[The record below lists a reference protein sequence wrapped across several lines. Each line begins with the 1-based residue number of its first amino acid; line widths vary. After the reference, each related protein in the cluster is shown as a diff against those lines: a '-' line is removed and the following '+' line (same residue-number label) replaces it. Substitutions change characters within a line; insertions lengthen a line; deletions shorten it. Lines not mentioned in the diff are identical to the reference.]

1 MDYQKAKDIREKS
14 FSDMMVKNLT
24 QGNGIGE
31 SFSKTISEKTQA
43 RVKGFKQAIDPMQIA
58 KTLTFGSNLAPALL
72 GKLTGRS
79 NKDIKFF
86 SGKRKKSKTDFGG
99 LDNSVS
105 GVSKDTDGSKKIVEV
120 LGLIYR
126 QLNRAEEDRK
136 FDKIQ
141 KETEE
146 KTQHQKDE
154 EYENKSNQD
163 LVKALTARFKPKKK
177 TKTGQARDEKGR
189 FTKTD
194 KETPTPN
201 VDTTPKGTIPKVDT
215 TPKVTAPKVET
226 PNVFK
231 PNPAR
236 TATPTETTPIIP
248 SKVSKGIAVGAV
260 AAVAS
265 KIAKAESRGSSE
277 KSYTQ
282 ANIVGKESSE
292 AQIVKDNIDVT
303 TGKPF
308 DKSLNEM
315 TIGEVI
321 ALGERRYEH
330 YKVPD
335 PNKPGK
341 FIYRGGSAM
350 GKYQFI
356 PKTLAEQAKKL
367 YGPGWEN
374 HEFNNQAQEDINASF
389 ILNNEERLKNAGL
402 PVTDAS
408 LYMMHFF
415 GNEKQTAMVLN
426 GDENTKMSEILG
438 DFASKQNPGV
448 AKMTVLEYKNYL
460 RKKGF
465 DFQIVDL
472 AAESKRLSEISDNSV
487 GKRADALSK
496 ESVDLKESL
505 NKDNPA
511 QIQVNNGQ
519 SSSTQ
524 NTQQK
529 SEESVDDRPALIRK
543 RRM

>member
-1 MDYQKAKDIREKS
+1 
-14 FSDMMVKNLT
+14 MMVKSLI

-43 RVKGFKQAIDPMQIA
+43 RVKGFKQAIDPLQIA

-72 GKLTGRS
+72 GKLTNRS
-79 NKDIKFF
+79 SKDIKFF
-86 SGKRKKSKTDFGG
+86 SGKGKKSKADFSG

-126 QLNRAEEDRK
+126 ELDRAEEDRK
-136 FDKIQ
+136 TDKIE
-141 KETEE
+141 KEREE

-154 EYENKSNQD
+154 EYEDKCNSE

-177 TKTGQARDEKGR
+177 TKTDQARDEKGR
-189 FTKTD
+189 FTKND
-194 KETPTPN
+194 KETPK
-201 VDTTPKGTIPKVDT
+201 TPKTDT
-215 TPKVTAPKVET
+215 TPKVETPKVTTPKVET

-236 TATPTETTPIIP
+236 TATPSKTTPIIP

-265 KIAKAESRGSSE
+265 KIAKGESRGSSE

-292 AQIVKDNIDVT
+292 AQIVKGNIDVT

-321 ALGERRYEH
+321 GLSKRRYEH

-335 PNKPGK
+335 PSKPGK

-356 PKTLAEQAKKL
+356 PGTLAEQAKKL
-367 YGPGWEN
+367 YGEGWEN
-374 HEFNNQAQEDINASF
+374 HVFDNQAQEDINASF
-389 ILNNEERLKNAGL
+389 ILNNEERLKKAGL

-438 DFASKQNPGV
+438 DIASKQNPGV
-448 AKMTVLEYKNYL
+448 AGMTVLEYKNYL

-472 AAESKRLSEISDNSV
+472 AAEFKRLSEIPSDNSV
-487 GKRADALSK
+487 GNRADASSK
-496 ESVDLKESL
+496 ENVNLKESL

-511 QIQVNNGQ
+511 QIQVNNSQ